1 MRKVAVIAAYH
12 EETRLPQ
19 VLDSVLPHVDEIVV
33 VDDGSMDR
41 TAEVAA
47 RSNVWV
53 LRHPLNRGQG
63 AALRTGT
70 KAALELGADI
80 IIHLDA
86 DGQHDPLYIQAV
98 IAPIQ
103 AGEADVV
110 FGSRFLGIP
119 MDGAPAG
126 RRALHRAIRLF
137 NRWVLGIPV
146 TMTDPQSGFRAFS
159 AAAAQGIPFHQ
170 DRMAHA
176 SEILRRVTHS
186 AWRWQ
191 EVPIRVVYS
200 EATLKKGQKTTD
212 AVKIVWQLVL
222 GAFHR

>member
-70 KAALELGADI
+70 EAALELGADV

-86 DGQHDPLYIQAV
+86 DGQHDPAYISAV
-98 IAPIQ
+98 LEPICL
-103 AGEADVV
+103 GKADVV
-110 FGSRFLGIP
+110 FGSRFLGVPIE
-119 MDGAPAG
+119 GAPVS
-126 RRALHRAIRLF
+126 RRALHVAIRIF

-146 TMTDPQSGFRAFS
+146 TMTDPQTGCRAFS
-159 AAAAQGIPFHQ
+159 AESARALPFYQ

-176 SEILRRVTHS
+176 SEILLRVTRSH
-186 AWRWQ
+186 WRWQ
-191 EVPIRVVYS
+191 EVPIRVIYS
-200 EATLKKGQKTTD
+200 SETLKKGQKTTD
-212 AVKIVWQLVL
+212 AFKIVWQLVL